1 MLSPFRVLPILE
13 LLSRNTRQ
21 PSRYAL
27 LPRAQPRT
35 KRILARLSP
44 GVGSSFGDWSPLS
57 CLSLSLFPSVFTAVL
72 LFPRIYSPSL
82 SPPLPSLTCSFASK
96 RKDRRVERWTIN
108 SFYDYFG
115 HNLWYGLQDGKNF
128 LGAWLTVYISRSL
141 LLVFIT
147 R

>member
-1 MLSPFRVLPILE
+1 MLSPFLPILE

-57 CLSLSLFPSVFTAVL
+57 SLSLPFRLHRCAPFSSNIF
-72 LFPRIYSPSL
+72 SL
-82 SPPLPSLTCSFASK
+82 SLTVCLSHLRCQVSPVPLLRNERIDAW
-96 RKDRRVERWTIN
+96 KDGQLIPFTIISDN
-108 SFYDYFG
+108 
-115 HNLWYGLQDGKNF
+115 NLWYGLQDGKNF
-128 LGAWLTVYISRSL
+128 LGAWLTVRVLYYSSL
-141 LLVFIT
+141 
-147 R
+147 